1 MQWGI
6 WAFIGILL
14 VNSWYSEWLIS
25 HADEKPGTESPPSVM
40 QRAITSLSG
49 MVRYFTGPFWSFAT
63 KVDEK
68 ALRGGHSTLLPPQ
81 APDPY
86 GRPVRTV
93 VVNFEKTLVNS
104 EWTRDSGWIV
114 SKRPHVTAFL
124 ERLSRCGYEVVLFT
138 DMNQFDCE
146 QSITDLDQTGLIR
159 HRLYKDST
167 NFIPFH
173 FVKDLNRLG
182 RDLRN
187 VVMIDHLCE
196 TSGVLTPDNCIPV
209 SAWTNELDDKELL
222 ALAGL
227 LEKCQKYNV
236 GDMREVAKRYK
247 SNPTGNPFTEEEKR
261 AAEQERLLREEE
273 GPRKEP
279 RKPPVADSNKGSG
292 GLGASISGLFG
303 RK

>member
-25 HADEKPGTESPPSVM
+25 HADEKPGTESHPSSTMWSSMWSNVGAM
-40 QRAITSLSG
+40 PKQLWG
-49 MVRYFTGPFWSFAT
+49 YVRSICS

-68 ALRGGHSTLLPPQ
+68 AFRGGQSTLLPPQ

-124 ERLSRCGYEVVLFT
+124 ERLARCGYEVVLFT

-146 QSITDLDQTGLIR
+146 QSIMDLDQTGVIR

-167 NFIPFH
+167 NFSQMH

-187 VVMIDHLCE
+187 VVMIDHQCE
-196 TSGVLTPDNCIPV
+196 TSGVLTPDNCIPI
-209 SAWTNELDDKELL
+209 SAWTNELGDKELL

-236 GDMREVAKRYK
+236 GDMREVVKRYK
-247 SNPTGNPFTEEEKR
+247 SNPQGNPFTEEEKR

-279 RKPPVADSNKGSG
+279 RKPPPAD
-292 GLGASISGLFG
+292 
-303 RK
+303 